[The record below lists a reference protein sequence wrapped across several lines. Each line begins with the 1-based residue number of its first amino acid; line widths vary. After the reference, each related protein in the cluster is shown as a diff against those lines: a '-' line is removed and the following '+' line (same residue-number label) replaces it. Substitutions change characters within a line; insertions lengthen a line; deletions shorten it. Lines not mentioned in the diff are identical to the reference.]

1 MALACGRLLRSSKMR
16 ITPTKRSASR
26 GMKTENL
33 QLNNINQKIYIQIN
47 MKKYIL
53 ISIAALLVCNIQMI
67 GQTPK
72 SVAYTYDN
80 AGNRISRYIVII
92 KEPKLEGKSTEI
104 ENEDEYLIN
113 DYEREIQVYPNPVRD
128 ELFVDIQR
136 GDDKENYRLMLFDSA
151 GKMLKE
157 NRRQGNGNEPID
169 MSLFPSGVYFLIINT
184 QEGKV
189 EYKIV
194 KE

>member
-1 MALACGRLLRSSKMR
+1 
-16 ITPTKRSASR
+16 
-26 GMKTENL
+26 
-33 QLNNINQKIYIQIN
+33 

-53 ISIAALLVCNIQMI
+53 ISIAALIICNIQVIAQKEEDDRGTTGNGFEMMTEGI
-67 GQTPK
+67 NYQ
-72 SVAYTYDN
+72 YDN
-80 AGNRISRYIVII
+80 AGNRIKRIYVELVGPIIIGDDPVVI
-92 KEPKLEGKSTEI
+92 KSAEI
-104 ENEDEYLIN
+104 EIDEDETLLN
-113 DYEREIQVYPNPVRD
+113 SQEREIQVYPNPVKD
-128 ELFVDIQR
+128 ELFVDIQK
-136 GDDKENYRLMLFDSA
+136 GDINENYRLMIFDSA

-157 NRRQGNGNEPID
+157 SRRQGNGNEPID